1 MSRLHHVSDA
11 ANINHRICQ
20 KRMSIGRTTLPCFVT
35 TSLSECRLINYVL
48 AHHFCF
54 KHGSISGK
62 SYSKTSV
69 CYLTFYLCA
78 IANHIINGSEASLSS
93 TEYDAAFI
101 KEFKFLFLSLSLF
114 GTYFLSLRAAT
125 ATSFYSF
132 EKCPTVTEIEGD
144 GEEKE
149 KPPPKRWGLKKKGW
163 KVHSECDKEGRM
175 QLKITKPCNG
185 SLQLNDERNHGLLHL
200 GCQLCYMQ
208 RKM

>member
-1 MSRLHHVSDA
+1 MFLLTISVLSMGLFEENHTPKLQCVTLHSTSVPLQTISSTVQRLHCRPQNMTRH
-11 ANINHRICQ
+11 
-20 KRMSIGRTTLPCFVT
+20 
-35 TSLSECRLINYVL
+35 SLRS
-48 AHHFCF
+48 F
-54 KHGSISGK
+54 
-62 SYSKTSV
+62 
-69 CYLTFYLCA
+69 
-78 IANHIINGSEASLSS
+78 
-93 TEYDAAFI
+93 
-101 KEFKFLFLSLSLF
+101 FLSLSLF